1 MKYVVTSVEK
11 DFTDDDL
18 LGGNEICGNI
28 SGERLH

>member
-11 DFTDDDL
+11 VFTNDDL

-28 SGERLH
+28 SGER